1 MMDYRPQIKPYWA
14 YAPEEHR
21 CPTECDLW
29 CPYKCHEAHIPG
41 HQRDHLPQDC
51 PAWAAF
57 KRDEKAQWW

>member
-29 CPYKCHEAHIPG
+29 CPYSLSP
-41 HQRDHLPQDC
+41 L
-51 PAWAAF
+51 AWWGLVSDGVA
-57 KRDEKAQWW
+57 R